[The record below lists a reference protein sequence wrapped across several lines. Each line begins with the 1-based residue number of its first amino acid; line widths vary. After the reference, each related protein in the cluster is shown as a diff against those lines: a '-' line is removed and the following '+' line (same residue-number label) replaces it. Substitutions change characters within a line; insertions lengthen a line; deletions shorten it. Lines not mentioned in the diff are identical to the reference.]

1 MPLVSSPGVTEALD
15 ALRDGDQAARDRL
28 VSAVYDELR
37 DIARAYLRKEQARTL
52 VTTELVHE
60 AYEKALGPSP
70 AYDGRGHF
78 FGAASRAM
86 RQILVARAR
95 QRNRLKRGGGE
106 RALALTEV
114 AEIAAPGGRTIDLLD
129 LDAALDRLAELDPRQ
144 AAVVECRYFGGLTF
158 EETAE
163 ALGVSA
169 VTAKRDWR
177 MARAWLFAALNGDEV
192 V

>member
-1 MPLVSSPGVTEALD
+1 M
-15 ALRDGDQAARDRL
+15 
-28 VSAVYDELR
+28 
-37 DIARAYLRKEQARTL
+37 
-52 VTTELVHE
+52 
-60 AYEKALGPSP
+60 
-70 AYDGRGHF
+70 
-78 FGAASRAM
+78 
-86 RQILVARAR
+86 
-95 QRNRLKRGGGE
+95 
-106 RALALTEV
+106 

>member
-37 DIARAYLRKEQARTL
+37 DIARAYLRQEQSRTL

-86 RQILVARAR
+86 RQILVDRAR

-114 AEIAAPGGRTIDLLD
+114 GEIAAPGGDRVDLLD

-177 MARAWLFAALNGDEV
+177 MARAWLFAALNADEAM
-192 V
+192 

>member
-15 ALRDGDQAARDRL
+15 ALRDGDQAARERL

-70 AYDGRGHF
+70 TYDGRGHF

-86 RQILVARAR
+86 RQILVDRAR